1 MRTPLNAKVMNEGL
15 KKGWS
20 TSDFATDLGVSQDEF
35 IVLLKKTFESR
46 PLAGFMRK
54 LAKNASAKKKGKKP
68 CSTNT
73 KADADSALESNAISE
88 AETADINDACKP
100 EDVSSCISEEDSIIE
115 DVDSCIADVNETL
128 IPSITVAQID
138 AEIEDASIRLRNLE
152 AELVQLHSARKD
164 NLTKL
169 SEQESWL
176 DKILTEL
183 KNHQKEAEEVA
194 EEINLQNEAI
204 IKKKEEKNILVQKL
218 SLAKQKL
225 SALQKISI
233 LACTPDE
240 TTIESGLTDDS
251 LPKYSFDY
259 EEDKFNEILSSGDA
273 EELTIREVKFVASL
287 IKYCQNLL
295 RIGREFEILFENENI
310 ERIFHLFF

>member
-1 MRTPLNAKVMNEGL
+1 MRTLNAKEMNEGL
-15 KKGWS
+15 KKGWC
-20 TSDFATDLGVSQDEF
+20 TADFAADLGVSQDEF

-73 KADADSALESNAISE
+73 KVDADEVSENKDISPKS
-88 AETADINDACKP
+88 TDISDACKH
-100 EDVSSCISEEDSIIE
+100 EDVSSCIVEEDSIIE
-115 DVDSCIADVNETL
+115 DIDSFIADVEVEVA
-128 IPSITVAQID
+128 PSSVTVAQID
-138 AEIEDASIRLRNLE
+138 AEIAANSIRLRNLE

-164 NLTKL
+164 NLAKL

-204 IKKKEEKNILVQKL
+204 IEKKAEKKEINQKI

-225 SALQKISI
+225 KLLQKISI
-233 LACTPDE
+233 LACSPDE
-240 TTIESGLTDDS
+240 TTVESGLTDDS

-287 IKYCQNLL
+287 IKYCQSLSTN
-295 RIGREFEILFENENI
+295 GREFEILFESQNI
-310 ERIFHLFF
+310 EKIFHQFF